1 MKMIDVYRD
10 INKINKNILPVILLN
25 CLFSAI
31 EPFVFIFVS
40 GKLVKYLIEG
50 RAFKEIVTLS
60 LVGAAISLAVYVIKN
75 ITENYKMEFMDYLNC
90 KEKNLL
96 IKGMFNLD
104 FKDFESKE
112 YRDKI
117 SRHRQE
123 TDGIGG
129 VYYETLYLL
138 SDFVSGVLTIIIAAI
153 SLGGFYKTLNQSVD
167 IRILGERYF
176 PLILL
181 AALIIL
187 SVLLAIFRKKVEE
200 KNEDDREEYSV
211 KYKIYDFYMRLLS
224 DYESLKQIKI
234 FDEKPFIKRELNEK
248 FVKDGLSLDRRV
260 SVRTAFS
267 QAMNEFL
274 MTGINVLFLLVLAVK
289 AIGGLFGADALIIY
303 YGAFKEIVDG
313 IKLLIESVGY
323 KKSIEPKIEIL
334 YDVIALK
341 SESDEGKYIEES
353 TEDAIVAKNIY
364 FAYPGSDKNALEE
377 IDVTIKNGE
386 KIAIVGENGSG
397 KTTFINLLTG
407 LYRPTSGEI
416 FVNGKT
422 PTLENTSKEAGVVS
436 QDFFLFSFMLGE
448 NVAASMDVDMKKAAL
463 ALETSGFG
471 DKYPLDT
478 YLYKD
483 IDEDGVDVSGGEAQ
497 KIALAR
503 AIYGDKK
510 LLLFDEPTSKLDP
523 KSEMKV
529 FESFNEVSKG
539 KTAIFV
545 SHRMSACKFA
555 DRIILFE
562 KGKISAIGTH
572 EEMIK
577 GSERYREMWDAQA
590 KYYSCD
596 KYSC

>member
-138 SDFVSGVLTIIIAAI
+138 SDFVSGFLTIIIAAI

-167 IRILGERYF
+167 IKILGERYF

-234 FDEKPFIKRELNEK
+234 FDEKPFIKRELNDK

-353 TEDAIVAKNIY
+353 TENAIVAKNIY
-364 FAYPGSDKNALEE
+364 FAYPGTDKNALEE

-448 NVAASMDVDMKKAAL
+448 NVASSRDVDMKNAKL

-471 DKYPLDT
+471 DKYPLET

-503 AIYGDKK
+503 AIYGNKK

-572 EEMIK
+572 EEMIR
-577 GSERYREMWDAQA
+577 GSERYRTMWEAQA
-590 KYYSCD
+590 KYFYSC
-596 KYSC
+596 

>member
-112 YRDKI
+112 YKDKI

-167 IRILGERYF
+167 IKILGERYF

-234 FDEKPFIKRELNEK
+234 FDEKPFIKREMNEK

-353 TEDAIVAKNIY
+353 TENAIVAKNIC

-448 NVAASMDVDMKKAAL
+448 NVASSRDVDMKNAKL

-471 DKYPLDT
+471 DKYPLET

-572 EEMIK
+572 EEMLK
-577 GSERYREMWDAQA
+577 GSERYREMWIAQA
-590 KYYSCD
+590 KYYSC
-596 KYSC
+596 

>member
-60 LVGAAISLAVYVIKN
+60 LVGAAISLAVYIIKN
-75 ITENYKMEFMDYLNC
+75 ITENYKMEYMDYLNC

-112 YRDKI
+112 YKDKI

-167 IRILGERYF
+167 IKILGERYF

-234 FDEKPFIKRELNEK
+234 FDEKPFIKRELNDK

-353 TEDAIVAKNIY
+353 TENAIVAKNIC

-448 NVAASMDVDMKKAAL
+448 NVAASRDVDMKNAKL

-471 DKYPLDT
+471 DKYPLET

-572 EEMIK
+572 EEMIR
-577 GSERYREMWDAQA
+577 GSERYRTMWEAQA
-590 KYYSCD
+590 KYFHSC
-596 KYSC
+596 

>member
-112 YRDKI
+112 YKDKI

-167 IRILGERYF
+167 IKILGERYF

-353 TEDAIVAKNIY
+353 TENAIVAKNIY
-364 FAYPGSDKNALEE
+364 FAYPGTDKNALEE

-448 NVAASMDVDMKKAAL
+448 NVAASRDVDMKNAKL

-471 DKYPLDT
+471 DKYPLET

-572 EEMIK
+572 EEILR
-577 GSERYREMWDAQA
+577 GSERYREMWESQA
-590 KYYSCD
+590 KYFHSC
-596 KYSC
+596 

>member
-25 CLFSAI
+25 CLFSAV

-75 ITENYKMEFMDYLNC
+75 ITENYKMEYMDYLNC

-112 YRDKI
+112 YKDKI

-167 IRILGERYF
+167 IKILGERYF

-181 AALIIL
+181 ATLIIL

-234 FDEKPFIKRELNEK
+234 FDEKPFIKRELNDK

-267 QAMNEFL
+267 QAMNEFM

-313 IKLLIESVGY
+313 IKLLIESLGY

-353 TEDAIVAKNIY
+353 TENAIVAKNIC

-448 NVAASMDVDMKKAAL
+448 NVASSRDVDMKNAKL

-471 DKYPLDT
+471 DKYPLET

-572 EEMIK
+572 EEMIR
-577 GSERYREMWDAQA
+577 GSERYRAMWEAQA
-590 KYYSCD
+590 KYY
-596 KYSC
+596 YSC

>member
-112 YRDKI
+112 YKDKI

-167 IRILGERYF
+167 IKILGERYF

-181 AALIIL
+181 ASLIIL

-341 SESDEGKYIEES
+341 SESDEEKYIEES
-353 TEDAIVAKNIY
+353 TENAIVAKDIC

-448 NVAASMDVDMKKAAL
+448 NVAASRDVDMKNAKL

-471 DKYPLDT
+471 DKYPLET
-478 YLYKD
+478 YIYKD

-572 EEMIK
+572 EEMIR
-577 GSERYREMWDAQA
+577 GSERYRAMWIAQA
-590 KYYSCD
+590 KYYSC
-596 KYSC
+596 

>member
-1 MKMIDVYRD
+1 MKMINVYRD

-75 ITENYKMEFMDYLNC
+75 ITENYKMEYMDYLNC

-112 YRDKI
+112 YKDKI

-167 IRILGERYF
+167 IKILGERYF

-234 FDEKPFIKRELNEK
+234 FDEKPFIKRELNDK

-341 SESDEGKYIEES
+341 SESGEGKYIEES
-353 TEDAIVAKNIY
+353 TENAIVAKNIC
-364 FAYPGSDKNALEE
+364 FSYPGSDKNALEE

-448 NVAASMDVDMKKAAL
+448 NVAASRDVDMKNAKL

-471 DKYPLDT
+471 DKYPLET

-572 EEMIK
+572 EEMIR
-577 GSERYREMWDAQA
+577 GSERYREMWEAQA
-590 KYYSCD
+590 KYYSC
-596 KYSC
+596 

>member
-112 YRDKI
+112 YKDKI

-167 IRILGERYF
+167 IKILGERYF

-234 FDEKPFIKRELNEK
+234 FDEKPFIKRELNDK

-353 TEDAIVAKNIY
+353 TENAIVAKNIC

-448 NVAASMDVDMKKAAL
+448 NVASSRDVDIKNAKL

-471 DKYPLDT
+471 DKYPLET

-572 EEMIK
+572 EEMIR
-577 GSERYREMWDAQA
+577 GSERYRAMWDAQA
-590 KYYSCD
+590 KYY
-596 KYSC
+596 YSC

>member
-112 YRDKI
+112 YKDKI

-167 IRILGERYF
+167 IKILGERYF

-234 FDEKPFIKRELNEK
+234 FDEKPFIKRELNDK

-341 SESDEGKYIEES
+341 SESDKGKYIEES
-353 TEDAIVAKNIY
+353 TENAIVAKNIY

-448 NVAASMDVDMKKAAL
+448 NVASSRDVDMKNAKL

-471 DKYPLDT
+471 DKYPLET

-572 EEMIK
+572 EEMIR
-577 GSERYREMWDAQA
+577 GSERYREMWEAQA
-590 KYYSCD
+590 KYFHSC
-596 KYSC
+596 

>member
-25 CLFSAI
+25 CLFSAV

-75 ITENYKMEFMDYLNC
+75 ITENYKMEYMDYLNC

-112 YRDKI
+112 YKDKI

-153 SLGGFYKTLNQSVD
+153 SLGGFYKTLNQLVD
-167 IRILGERYF
+167 IKILGERYF

-187 SVLLAIFRKKVEE
+187 TVLLAIFRKKVEE

-234 FDEKPFIKRELNEK
+234 FDEKPFIKRELKDK

-334 YDVIALK
+334 YDVITLK
-341 SESDEGKYIEES
+341 SQSDEGKYIEES
-353 TEDAIVAKNIY
+353 TENAIVAKNIS

-448 NVAASMDVDMKKAAL
+448 NVASSRDVDVKNAKL

-471 DKYPLDT
+471 DKYPLET

-572 EEMIK
+572 EEMIR
-577 GSERYREMWDAQA
+577 GSERYRAMWIAQA
-590 KYYSCD
+590 KYYSC
-596 KYSC
+596 

>member
-10 INKINKNILPVILLN
+10 INKINRNILPVILLN

-75 ITENYKMEFMDYLNC
+75 ITENYKMEYMDYLNC

-112 YRDKI
+112 YKDKI

-167 IRILGERYF
+167 IKILGERYF

-353 TEDAIVAKNIY
+353 TENAIVAKNIC
-364 FAYPGSDKNALEE
+364 FSYPGSDKNALEE

-448 NVAASMDVDMKKAAL
+448 NVASSRDVDMKNAKL

-471 DKYPLDT
+471 DKYPVET

-483 IDEDGVDVSGGEAQ
+483 IDEEGVDVSGGEAQ

-572 EEMIK
+572 EEMIR
-577 GSERYREMWDAQA
+577 GSERYRAMWEAQA
-590 KYYSCD
+590 KYFHSC
-596 KYSC
+596 

>member
-75 ITENYKMEFMDYLNC
+75 ITENYKMEYMDYLNC

-112 YRDKI
+112 YKDKI

-167 IRILGERYF
+167 IKILGEKYF
-176 PLILL
+176 PLILI

-224 DYESLKQIKI
+224 DNESLKQIKI

-334 YDVIALK
+334 YDVITLK
-341 SESDEGKYIEES
+341 SESDEGKYIEKS
-353 TEDAIVAKNIY
+353 TENAIVAKNIC

-448 NVAASMDVDMKKAAL
+448 NVASSRDVDMKNAKL

-471 DKYPLDT
+471 DKYPLET

-572 EEMIK
+572 EEMIR
-577 GSERYREMWDAQA
+577 GSERYREMWEAQA
-590 KYYSCD
+590 KYFHSC
-596 KYSC
+596 

>member
-75 ITENYKMEFMDYLNC
+75 ITENYKMEYMDYLNC

-112 YRDKI
+112 YKDKI

-167 IRILGERYF
+167 IKILGERYF

-200 KNEDDREEYSV
+200 KNEADREEYSV

-353 TEDAIVAKNIY
+353 TENAIVAKNIC

-448 NVAASMDVDMKKAAL
+448 NVAASRDVDMKNAAL

-471 DKYPLDT
+471 DKYPLET

-572 EEMIK
+572 EEMIR
-577 GSERYREMWDAQA
+577 GSERYREMWEAQA
-590 KYYSCD
+590 KYFHSC
-596 KYSC
+596 

>member
-112 YRDKI
+112 YKDKI

-138 SDFVSGVLTIIIAAI
+138 SDFVSGVLMIVIAAI

-167 IRILGERYF
+167 IKILGERYF
-176 PLILL
+176 PLILI

-187 SVLLAIFRKKVEE
+187 SVLLAVFRKKVEE

-234 FDEKPFIKRELNEK
+234 FDEKPFIKRELNDK

-353 TEDAIVAKNIY
+353 TENAIVAKNIC
-364 FAYPGSDKNALEE
+364 FAYPGSDKNTLEE

-448 NVAASMDVDMKKAAL
+448 NVTSSRDVDVKNAAL

-471 DKYPLDT
+471 DKYPLET

-539 KTAIFV
+539 KTSIFV

-572 EEMIK
+572 EEMIR
-577 GSERYREMWDAQA
+577 GSERYRAMWDAQA
-590 KYYSCD
+590 KYY
-596 KYSC
+596 YSC

>member
-1 MKMIDVYRD
+1 
-10 INKINKNILPVILLN
+10 PVILLN
-25 CLFSAI
+25 CLFSAV

-75 ITENYKMEFMDYLNC
+75 ITENYKMEYMDYLNC

-112 YRDKI
+112 YKDKI

-167 IRILGERYF
+167 IKILGERYF

-353 TEDAIVAKNIY
+353 TENAIVAKNIF

-422 PTLENTSKEAGVVS
+422 PTLENASKEAGVVS

-448 NVAASMDVDMKKAAL
+448 NVASSRDVDMKNAAL

-471 DKYPLDT
+471 DKYPLET

-572 EEMIK
+572 EEMII
-577 GSERYREMWDAQA
+577 GSERYRTMWEAQA
-590 KYYSCD
+590 KYFHSC
-596 KYSC
+596 

>member
-75 ITENYKMEFMDYLNC
+75 ITENYKMEYMDYLNC

-112 YRDKI
+112 YKDKI

-167 IRILGERYF
+167 IKILGERYF

-234 FDEKPFIKRELNEK
+234 FDEKPFIKRELNDK

-260 SVRTAFS
+260 SVRIAFL

-353 TEDAIVAKNIY
+353 TENAIVAKNIC
-364 FAYPGSDKNALEE
+364 FSYPESDKNALEE

-448 NVAASMDVDMKKAAL
+448 NVASSRDVDIKNAAL

-471 DKYPLDT
+471 DKYPLET

-572 EEMIK
+572 EEMLK
-577 GSERYREMWDAQA
+577 GSERYREMWIAQA
-590 KYYSCD
+590 KYYSC
-596 KYSC
+596 

>member
-10 INKINKNILPVILLN
+10 INKINRNILPVILLN
-25 CLFSAI
+25 CLFSAV

-112 YRDKI
+112 YKDKI

-167 IRILGERYF
+167 IKILGERYF

-234 FDEKPFIKRELNEK
+234 FDEKPFIKREVNEK

-353 TEDAIVAKNIY
+353 TENAIVAKNIC
-364 FAYPGSDKNALEE
+364 FTYPGSDKNALEE

-448 NVAASMDVDMKKAAL
+448 NVAASRDVDMKNAKL

-471 DKYPLDT
+471 DKYPLET

-572 EEMIK
+572 EEILR
-577 GSERYREMWDAQA
+577 GSERYREMWESQA
-590 KYYSCD
+590 KYFHSC
-596 KYSC
+596 

>member
-10 INKINKNILPVILLN
+10 INKINKSILPVILLN

-60 LVGAAISLAVYVIKN
+60 LIGAAISLAVYVIKN

-138 SDFVSGVLTIIIAAI
+138 SDFVSGILTIIIAAI

-341 SESDEGKYIEES
+341 SESDEGKYIEKS
-353 TEDAIVAKNIY
+353 TEDAIVAKNI
-364 FAYPGSDKNALEE
+364 FFSYPGSDKNALEE

-448 NVAASMDVDMKKAAL
+448 NVAASMDVDMKNAKL

-572 EEMIK
+572 DEMLK
-577 GSERYREMWDAQA
+577 GSERYRTMWEAQA
-590 KYYSCD
+590 KYFHSC
-596 KYSC
+596 

>member
-75 ITENYKMEFMDYLNC
+75 ITENYKMEYMDYLNC

-112 YRDKI
+112 YKDKI

-167 IRILGERYF
+167 IKIIGERYF

-234 FDEKPFIKRELNEK
+234 FDEKPFIKRELNDK

-341 SESDEGKYIEES
+341 SESNEGKYIEES
-353 TEDAIVAKNIY
+353 TENAIVAKNIF

-448 NVAASMDVDMKKAAL
+448 NVASSRDVDIKNAAL

-471 DKYPLDT
+471 DKYPLET

-572 EEMIK
+572 EEMLK
-577 GSERYREMWDAQA
+577 GSERYREMWEAQA
-590 KYYSCD
+590 KYFYSC
-596 KYSC
+596 

>member
-10 INKINKNILPVILLN
+10 INKINKNILPVKLLN

-75 ITENYKMEFMDYLNC
+75 ITENYKMEYMDYLNC

-112 YRDKI
+112 YKDKI

-167 IRILGERYF
+167 IKILGERYF

-211 KYKIYDFYMRLLS
+211 KYKIYDFNMRLLS

-353 TEDAIVAKNIY
+353 TENAIVAKNIC

-448 NVAASMDVDMKKAAL
+448 NVASSRDVDIKNAAL

-471 DKYPLDT
+471 DKYSLET

-572 EEMIK
+572 EEMIR
-577 GSERYREMWDAQA
+577 GSERYREMWEAQA
-590 KYYSCD
+590 KYYSC
-596 KYSC
+596 

>member
-75 ITENYKMEFMDYLNC
+75 ITENYKMEYMDYLNC

-112 YRDKI
+112 YKDKI

-167 IRILGERYF
+167 IKILGERYF

-181 AALIIL
+181 AA
-187 SVLLAIFRKKVEE
+187 LLAIFRKKVEE

-234 FDEKPFIKRELNEK
+234 FDEKPFIKRELNDK

-267 QAMNEFL
+267 QAMNEFF

-448 NVAASMDVDMKKAAL
+448 NVASSRDVDMKNAKL

-471 DKYPLDT
+471 DKYPLET

-572 EEMIK
+572 EEMIR
-577 GSERYREMWDAQA
+577 GSERYREMWEAQA
-590 KYYSCD
+590 KYYSC
-596 KYSC
+596 

>member
-112 YRDKI
+112 YKDKI

-167 IRILGERYF
+167 IKILGERYF

-234 FDEKPFIKRELNEK
+234 FDEKPFIKRELNDK

-353 TEDAIVAKNIY
+353 TENAIVAKNI
-364 FAYPGSDKNALEE
+364 FFSYPGSDKNALEE

-448 NVAASMDVDMKKAAL
+448 NVASSRDVDMKNAKL

-471 DKYPLDT
+471 DKYPLET

-529 FESFNEVSKG
+529 FESFNGVSKG

-572 EEMIK
+572 EEMIR
-577 GSERYREMWDAQA
+577 GSERYRAMWEAQA
-590 KYYSCD
+590 KYFYSC
-596 KYSC
+596 

>member
-112 YRDKI
+112 YKDKI

-153 SLGGFYKTLNQSVD
+153 SLEGFYKTLNQSVD
-167 IRILGERYF
+167 IKILGERYF

-234 FDEKPFIKRELNEK
+234 FDEKPFIKRELNDK

-353 TEDAIVAKNIY
+353 TENAIVAKNIC

-448 NVAASMDVDMKKAAL
+448 NVASSRDVDMKNAKL

-471 DKYPLDT
+471 DKYPLET

-497 KIALAR
+497 KIGLAR

-572 EEMIK
+572 EEMIR
-577 GSERYREMWDAQA
+577 GSERYREMWEAQA
-590 KYYSCD
+590 KYY
-596 KYSC
+596 YSC

>member
-112 YRDKI
+112 YKDKI

-167 IRILGERYF
+167 IKILGERYF

-181 AALIIL
+181 ATLIIL

-234 FDEKPFIKRELNEK
+234 FDEKPFIKRELNDK

-353 TEDAIVAKNIY
+353 TENAIVAKNIF

-448 NVAASMDVDMKKAAL
+448 NVASSRDVDMKNAKL

-471 DKYPLDT
+471 DKYPLET

-503 AIYGDKK
+503 AIYGNKK

-572 EEMIK
+572 EEMIR
-577 GSERYREMWDAQA
+577 GSERYREMWEAQA
-590 KYYSCD
+590 KYYSC
-596 KYSC
+596 

>member
-60 LVGAAISLAVYVIKN
+60 LVGAAISLAVYIIKN
-75 ITENYKMEFMDYLNC
+75 ITENYKMEYMDYLNC

-112 YRDKI
+112 YKDKI

-167 IRILGERYF
+167 IKILGERYF

-234 FDEKPFIKRELNEK
+234 FDEKPFIKRELNDK

-353 TEDAIVAKNIY
+353 TENAIVAKNIY

-448 NVAASMDVDMKKAAL
+448 NVASSMDVDIKNAAL

-471 DKYPLDT
+471 DKYPLET

-572 EEMIK
+572 EEMLK
-577 GSERYREMWDAQA
+577 GSERYREMWIAQA
-590 KYYSCD
+590 KYFHSC
-596 KYSC
+596 

>member
-10 INKINKNILPVILLN
+10 INKINRNILPVILLN
-25 CLFSAI
+25 CLFSAV

-75 ITENYKMEFMDYLNC
+75 ITENYKMEYMDYLNC

-112 YRDKI
+112 YKDKI

-167 IRILGERYF
+167 IKILGERYF

-181 AALIIL
+181 ATLIIL

-234 FDEKPFIKRELNEK
+234 FDEKPFIKRELNDK

-313 IKLLIESVGY
+313 IKLLIESLGY

-353 TEDAIVAKNIY
+353 TENAIVAKNIF

-448 NVAASMDVDMKKAAL
+448 NVASSRDVDMKNAKL

-471 DKYPLDT
+471 DKYPLET

-572 EEMIK
+572 EEMIR
-577 GSERYREMWDAQA
+577 GSERYRAMWIAQA
-590 KYYSCD
+590 KYYSC
-596 KYSC
+596 

>member
-112 YRDKI
+112 YKDKI

-167 IRILGERYF
+167 IKILGERYF

-200 KNEDDREEYSV
+200 KDEDDREEYSV

-353 TEDAIVAKNIY
+353 TENAIVAKNIY
-364 FAYPGSDKNALEE
+364 FAYPGTDKNALEE

-448 NVAASMDVDMKKAAL
+448 NVASSRDVDTKNAKL

-471 DKYPLDT
+471 DKYPLET

-572 EEMIK
+572 EEMIR
-577 GSERYREMWDAQA
+577 GSERYREMWEAQA
-590 KYYSCD
+590 KYFHSC
-596 KYSC
+596 

>member
-60 LVGAAISLAVYVIKN
+60 LIGAAISLAVYVIKN

-96 IKGMFNLD
+96 IKGMVNLD

-112 YRDKI
+112 YKDKI

-167 IRILGERYF
+167 IKILGERYF

-234 FDEKPFIKRELNEK
+234 FDEKPFIKRELNDK

-289 AIGGLFGADALIIY
+289 AIGVLFGADALIIY

-341 SESDEGKYIEES
+341 SESNEGKYIEGS
-353 TEDAIVAKNIY
+353 TENAIVAKNIF

-448 NVAASMDVDMKKAAL
+448 NVASSRDVDMKNAKL
-463 ALETSGFG
+463 ALGTSGFG
-471 DKYPLDT
+471 DKYPLET

-577 GSERYREMWDAQA
+577 GSERYREMWEAQA
-590 KYYSCD
+590 KYFHSC
-596 KYSC
+596 

>member
-112 YRDKI
+112 YKDKI
-117 SRHRQE
+117 SRHRKE

-167 IRILGERYF
+167 IKILEERYF
-176 PLILL
+176 PLILI

-187 SVLLAIFRKKVEE
+187 SVLLAVFRKKVEE

-234 FDEKPFIKRELNEK
+234 FDEKPFIKRELNDK

-323 KKSIEPKIEIL
+323 KKSIEPKIGIL

-353 TEDAIVAKNIY
+353 TENAIVAKNIY

-448 NVAASMDVDMKKAAL
+448 NVASSRDVDIKNAAL

-471 DKYPLDT
+471 DKYPLET

-572 EEMIK
+572 EEMIR
-577 GSERYREMWDAQA
+577 GSERYRAMWIAQA
-590 KYYSCD
+590 KYYSC
-596 KYSC
+596 

>member
-75 ITENYKMEFMDYLNC
+75 ITENYKMEYMDYLNC

-112 YRDKI
+112 YKDKI

-167 IRILGERYF
+167 IKILGERYF

-234 FDEKPFIKRELNEK
+234 FDEKPFIKRELNDK

-353 TEDAIVAKNIY
+353 MENAIVAKNIF

-448 NVAASMDVDMKKAAL
+448 NVASSRDVDMKNAAL

-471 DKYPLDT
+471 DKYPLET

-572 EEMIK
+572 EEMIR
-577 GSERYREMWDAQA
+577 GSERYREMWEAQA
-590 KYYSCD
+590 KYFHSC
-596 KYSC
+596 

>member
-112 YRDKI
+112 YKDKI

-167 IRILGERYF
+167 IKILGERYF

-234 FDEKPFIKRELNEK
+234 FDEKPFIKRELNDK

-334 YDVIALK
+334 YDVITLR

-353 TEDAIVAKNIY
+353 TENAIVAKNI
-364 FAYPGSDKNALEE
+364 FFSYPGSDKNALEE

-448 NVAASMDVDMKKAAL
+448 NVASSRDVDIKNAAL

-471 DKYPLDT
+471 DKYPLET

-572 EEMIK
+572 EEMIR

-590 KYYSCD
+590 KYY
-596 KYSC
+596 YSC

>member
-75 ITENYKMEFMDYLNC
+75 ITENYKMEYMDYLNC

-112 YRDKI
+112 YKDKI

-167 IRILGERYF
+167 IKILGERYF

-353 TEDAIVAKNIY
+353 TENAIVAKNIC
-364 FAYPGSDKNALEE
+364 FSYPGSDKNALEE

-448 NVAASMDVDMKKAAL
+448 NVASSRDVDMKNAKL

-471 DKYPLDT
+471 DKYPVET

-483 IDEDGVDVSGGEAQ
+483 IDEEGVDVSGGEAQ

-572 EEMIK
+572 EEMIR
-577 GSERYREMWDAQA
+577 GSERYRAMWEAQA
-590 KYYSCD
+590 KYFHSC
-596 KYSC
+596 

>member
-75 ITENYKMEFMDYLNC
+75 ITENYKMEYMDYLNC

-112 YRDKI
+112 YKDKI

-138 SDFVSGVLTIIIAAI
+138 RDFVSGVLTIIIAAI

-167 IRILGERYF
+167 IKILGERYF

-448 NVAASMDVDMKKAAL
+448 NVASSRDVDMKNAKL

-471 DKYPLDT
+471 DKYPLET

-572 EEMIK
+572 EEMIR
-577 GSERYREMWDAQA
+577 GSERYRTMWEAQA
-590 KYYSCD
+590 KYFYSC
-596 KYSC
+596 

>member
-1 MKMIDVYRD
+1 MIDVYRD

-75 ITENYKMEFMDYLNC
+75 ITENYKMEYMDYLNC

-112 YRDKI
+112 YKDKI

-167 IRILGERYF
+167 IKILGERYF

-353 TEDAIVAKNIY
+353 TENAIVAKNIC
-364 FAYPGSDKNALEE
+364 FSYPESDKNALEE

-448 NVAASMDVDMKKAAL
+448 NVAASRDVDMKNAAL

-471 DKYPLDT
+471 DKYPLET

-503 AIYGDKK
+503 AIYGNKK

-572 EEMIK
+572 EEMIR
-577 GSERYREMWDAQA
+577 GSERYRAMWEAQA
-590 KYYSCD
+590 KYYSC
-596 KYSC
+596 

>member
-1 MKMIDVYRD
+1 MKIIDVYRD

-75 ITENYKMEFMDYLNC
+75 ITENYKMEYMDYLNC

-112 YRDKI
+112 YKDKI

-167 IRILGERYF
+167 IKILGERYF

-181 AALIIL
+181 ATLIIL

-334 YDVIALK
+334 YDVITLR

-353 TEDAIVAKNIY
+353 TENAIVAKNIC
-364 FAYPGSDKNALEE
+364 FAYPGSDKNTLEE

-448 NVAASMDVDMKKAAL
+448 NVTSSRDVDVKNAAL

-471 DKYPLDT
+471 DKYPLET

-539 KTAIFV
+539 KTSIFV

-572 EEMIK
+572 EEMIR
-577 GSERYREMWDAQA
+577 GSERYREMWIAQA
-590 KYYSCD
+590 KYFHSC
-596 KYSC
+596 

>member
-75 ITENYKMEFMDYLNC
+75 ITENYKMEYMDYLNC

-112 YRDKI
+112 YKDKI

-167 IRILGERYF
+167 IKILGERYF
-176 PLILL
+176 TLILL

-234 FDEKPFIKRELNEK
+234 FDEKPFIKRELNDK

-353 TEDAIVAKNIY
+353 TENAIVAKNIC
-364 FAYPGSDKNALEE
+364 FSYPGSDKNALEE

-422 PTLENTSKEAGVVS
+422 PTLENTSEEAGVVS

-448 NVAASMDVDMKKAAL
+448 NVAASRDVDMKNAKL

-471 DKYPLDT
+471 DKYPLET

-510 LLLFDEPTSKLDP
+510 LLFFDEPTSKLDP

-572 EEMIK
+572 EEMIR
-577 GSERYREMWDAQA
+577 GSERYRAMWMAQA
-590 KYYSCD
+590 KYY
-596 KYSC
+596 YSC

>member
-60 LVGAAISLAVYVIKN
+60 LIGAAISLAVYVIKN

-96 IKGMFNLD
+96 IKGMVNLD

-112 YRDKI
+112 YKDKI

-167 IRILGERYF
+167 IKILGERYF

-234 FDEKPFIKRELNEK
+234 FDEKPFIKRELNDK

-289 AIGGLFGADALIIY
+289 AIGVLFGADALIIY

-341 SESDEGKYIEES
+341 SESNEGKYIEGS
-353 TEDAIVAKNIY
+353 TENAIVAKNIF

-448 NVAASMDVDMKKAAL
+448 NVASSRDVDMKNAKL

-471 DKYPLDT
+471 DKYPLET

-577 GSERYREMWDAQA
+577 GSERYREMWEAQA
-590 KYYSCD
+590 KYFHSC
-596 KYSC
+596 

>member
-25 CLFSAI
+25 CLFSAV

-75 ITENYKMEFMDYLNC
+75 ITENYKMEYMDYLNC

-112 YRDKI
+112 YKDKI

-167 IRILGERYF
+167 IKILGERYF

-200 KNEDDREEYSV
+200 KNEDNREEYSV

-353 TEDAIVAKNIY
+353 TENAIVAKNIC

-448 NVAASMDVDMKKAAL
+448 NVASSRDVDMKNAAL

-471 DKYPLDT
+471 DKYPLET

-572 EEMIK
+572 EEMIR
-577 GSERYREMWDAQA
+577 GSERYREMWIAQA
-590 KYYSCD
+590 KYYSC
-596 KYSC
+596 

>member
-1 MKMIDVYRD
+1 MIDVYRD

-50 RAFKEIVTLS
+50 RAFKEIITLS

-112 YRDKI
+112 YKDKI

-167 IRILGERYF
+167 IKILGERYF

-187 SVLLAIFRKKVEE
+187 SVLLAVFRKKVEE

-234 FDEKPFIKRELNEK
+234 FDEKPFIKRELNDK

-341 SESDEGKYIEES
+341 SESGEGKYIEES
-353 TEDAIVAKNIY
+353 TENAIVAKNIC

-448 NVAASMDVDMKKAAL
+448 NVASSRDVDMKNAAL

-471 DKYPLDT
+471 DKYPPET

-572 EEMIK
+572 EEMIR
-577 GSERYREMWDAQA
+577 GSERYRAMWIAQA
-590 KYYSCD
+590 KYFYSC
-596 KYSC
+596 

>member
-10 INKINKNILPVILLN
+10 INKINKNILLVILLN

-112 YRDKI
+112 YKDKI

-167 IRILGERYF
+167 IKILGERYF

-234 FDEKPFIKRELNEK
+234 FDEKPFIKRELNDK

-353 TEDAIVAKNIY
+353 TENAIVAKNIC

-448 NVAASMDVDMKKAAL
+448 NVASSRDVDMKNAKL

-471 DKYPLDT
+471 DKYPLET

-572 EEMIK
+572 EEMIR
-577 GSERYREMWDAQA
+577 GSERYREMWEAQA
-590 KYYSCD
+590 KYFYSC
-596 KYSC
+596 